1 MLHAT
6 IGSDFTDLPSPIT
19 IPAMENLNQSESALS
34 LLRRLVLT
42 DDRVEVTPE
51 NKGAYRELAAAG
63 VMFPMS
69 GMTRGPEA
77 NFRFTDEGWA
87 IRHEIL
93 ARPAGSP

>member
-1 MLHAT
+1 ML
-6 IGSDFTDLPSPIT
+6 DQIT
-19 IPAMENLNQSESALS
+19 LSEDALA

-42 DDRVEVTPE
+42 DDRVEVAADTRPL
-51 NKGAYRELAAAG
+51 YRELAAAG
-63 VMFPMS
+63 IMYPVS

-87 IRHEIL
+87 RRHEIL